1 MRRRRK
7 KKKEGKQ
14 ASNSE
19 SATMLFYFKPR
30 LPAVSDAGR
39 GGDHWVS
46 PPLPARPLQCACA
59 CVNLLFYPHVTFQPV
74 PPALPPSPKSL
85 INKFACFLYP
95 HMWRIWSKAC
105 LCFLV
110 GFLSPSLSICA
121 HYFFIFFSYFTCDC
135 HGNCYMFGKKLT
147 EKKRGSALSWQMS
160 SVIMLQRRNEAF
172 GRLPSWGEQRCQFPV
187 LAAALVWHPYMVS
200 QNSSPW
206 RLSIPFRAA
215 NRIST
220 HRLVFL
226 FSPPTVP
233 MTSSLLHSAASRVTL
248 GVDFFFPLLKKTTT
262 AHTQASTMI

>member
-46 PPLPARPLQCACA
+46 PPPPARPLQCACA

-110 GFLSPSLSICA
+110 GFLSLSLSIRA
-121 HYFFIFFSYFTCDC
+121 HYFF
-135 HGNCYMFGKKLT
+135 
-147 EKKRGSALSWQMS
+147 
-160 SVIMLQRRNEAF
+160 
-172 GRLPSWGEQRCQFPV
+172 
-187 LAAALVWHPYMVS
+187 
-200 QNSSPW
+200 
-206 RLSIPFRAA
+206 
-215 NRIST
+215 
-220 HRLVFL
+220 
-226 FSPPTVP
+226 
-233 MTSSLLHSAASRVTL
+233 
-248 GVDFFFPLLKKTTT
+248 FFFPTLLAT
-262 AHTQASTMI
+262 AMATVTCLAKSLRRRKGAQRSAGRCPV